1 MNIYVTGG
9 TGFIGSHVVKE
20 LVSKGHSVY
29 VLARDVKKAPGIAS
43 LPRVRMIKCDLT
55 KPGAV
60 KAVTKPYALIHVAL
74 CWGDTGPEMIKNE
87 TLLSV
92 SLIER
97 AIQKGAKKVIYTSST
112 AAMGMPPSDI
122 DESSLRKPSD
132 FYGATKGAVELFMNA
147 YSSYYPK
154 LELNVIRP
162 GYTFGNP
169 AAKGAPIEPDR
180 RFVNICKNALSGEP
194 IEVIKHDGTQF
205 IHASQLAE
213 IYSAVVEGSFKNEIF
228 FGLGAEFSTWKDI
241 ARYAVKKAGSKSKIT
256 VKDLGW
262 SKTPR
267 IYKVNKIKK
276 YFGFNFKSGKTLKEH
291 IDYLITNP

>member
-1 MNIYVTGG
+1 MNIYLTGG

-20 LVSKGHSVY
+20 LVSKGHSVH

-43 LPRVRMIKCDLT
+43 LPRVKMIKCDLT

-74 CWGDTGPEMIKNE
+74 CWGDTGPDMIKNE
-87 TLLSV
+87 THLSV
-92 SLIER
+92 SLIDR
-97 AIQKGAKKVIYTSST
+97 AIKKGAKKIIYTSST
-112 AAMGMPPSDI
+112 AAVGPLPADVT
-122 DESSLRKPSD
+122 EASLGKPAD
-132 FYGATKGAVELFMNA
+132 FYGATKGSVELFLSA

-169 AAKGAPIEPDR
+169 AAGGAPIEPDR
-180 RFVNICKNALSGEP
+180 RFVNICRNALAGKP

-205 IHASQLAE
+205 IHGSQLAE

-228 FGLGAEFSTWKDI
+228 FGLGAEFTTWEEI

-256 VKDLGW
+256 VKNLGW
-262 SKTPR
+262 SDNPR
-267 IYKVNKIKK
+267 IYKVDKIKR
-276 YFGFNFKSGKTLKEH
+276 YFGFSFKSGRTLRSH
-291 IDYLITNP
+291 VDYLLTNP